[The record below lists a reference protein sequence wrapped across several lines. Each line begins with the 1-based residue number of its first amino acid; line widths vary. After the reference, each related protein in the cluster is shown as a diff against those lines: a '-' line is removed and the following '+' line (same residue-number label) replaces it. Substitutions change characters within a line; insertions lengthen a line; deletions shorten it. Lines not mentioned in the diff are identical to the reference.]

1 MSDVSSWETESVNER
16 VCAVSR
22 GSLRH
27 IRPLQRIT
35 KVIVCRANTDP
46 RCLLIRPA
54 HLHSVPDEGSHTD
67 ERLALTLTSRALL
80 HLLPLVLLERPGAF
94 PRFVASPTK
103 ALGMSVRLNIYVQSR
118 LDTYCL
124 FTNVHRPPSEIN
136 NQEIAELPEL
146 LWRIRDRNVGN

>member
-1 MSDVSSWETESVNER
+1 MNSRR
-16 VCAVSR
+16 VCAVRR
-22 GSLRH
+22 GSLSAHQTTSAHHKSHR
-27 IRPLQRIT
+27 
-35 KVIVCRANTDP
+35 VSWANTDP

-80 HLLPLVLLERPGAF
+80 HLLPLVVLERPGAF
-94 PRFVASPTK
+94 PRFVTSPTK

-146 LWRIRDRNVGN
+146 LSRIRDRNVGN